1 MFNHQ
6 FVVHQELLIILAEQF
21 LVTAQHGTKF
31 LLPIGELTIGDYLRK
46 SGIRTGIVGKT
57 HMKPDTEGMARLG
70 INKDT
75 EIGLI
80 VSEPGFEPYE
90 RDDGLH
96 PNNHVKKYKKIIL

>member
-1 MFNHQ
+1 
-6 FVVHQELLIILAEQF
+6 
-21 LVTAQHGTKF
+21 
-31 LLPIGELTIGDYLRK
+31 
-46 SGIRTGIVGKT
+46 
-57 HMKPDTEGMARLG
+57 MKPDTEGMARLG

-96 PNNHVKKYKKIIL
+96 PNNHVKKYKKNYLIMIGLTNLDMTEIIHGIVGLILPKVKTGKYLVAGN

>member
-1 MFNHQ
+1 
-6 FVVHQELLIILAEQF
+6 
-21 LVTAQHGTKF
+21 
-31 LLPIGELTIGDYLRK
+31 
-46 SGIRTGIVGKT
+46 
-57 HMKPDTEGMARLG
+57 MKPDVEGMARLG

-96 PNNHVKKYKKIIL
+96 PNKHVKNIKKNYLIMIGLINLGMTEIIHGIAGQTLRREKMEKY